1 MARIKKGVTAHRR
14 HKKILKLAR
23 GYWGARHR
31 LFRPANEAVM
41 KALWYS
47 YQHRRQRKGEF
58 RRLWI
63 ARINAAARAEGL
75 SYSRFMSGLRRAGVE
90 INRKLLADLAARD
103 SAAFAALV
111 KTAKASLVR

>member
-41 KALWYS
+41 HALWYS
-47 YQHRRQRKGEF
+47 YQHRRERKGDF

-63 ARINAAARAEGL
+63 ARINAASRAQGL
-75 SYSRFMSGLRRAGVE
+75 SYSRFMNGLRRAGVE
-90 INRKLLADLAARD
+90 INRTLLADLAVRD
-103 SAAFAALV
+103 QQAFRALV
-111 KTAKASLVR
+111 ETAKSSLAR

>member
-1 MARIKKGVTAHRR
+1 MARIKRGVTAHRR
-14 HKKILKLAR
+14 HKKVLKLAR

-41 KALWYS
+41 KALWYA

-63 ARINAAARAEGL
+63 ARINAAARAQGM

-103 SAAFAALV
+103 AAAFAALV
-111 KTAKASLVR
+111 ETAKSSLVR

>member
-1 MARIKKGVTAHRR
+1 MARVKKGVTARRR

-23 GYWGARHR
+23 GYWGARSR

-41 KALWYS
+41 KALWYA

-63 ARINAAARAEGL
+63 ARINAAARMQGM
-75 SYSRFMSGLRRAGVE
+75 SYSRFMNGLRRSGVVV
-90 INRKLLADLAARD
+90 NRKLLADLAVRD
-103 SAAFAALV
+103 AQAFNALV
-111 KTAKASLVR
+111 EQAKAGLGQ

>member
-14 HKKILKLAR
+14 HKKVLKLAR

-41 KALWYS
+41 KALWYA

-63 ARINAAARAEGL
+63 ARINAATRAQGL

-103 SAAFAALV
+103 AAAFAALV
-111 KTAKASLVR
+111 ETAKSSLAR

>member
-41 KALWYS
+41 HALWYS
-47 YQHRRQRKGEF
+47 YQHRRERKGDF

-63 ARINAAARAEGL
+63 ARINAASRAQGL
-75 SYSRFMSGLRRAGVE
+75 SYSRFMNGLRRAGVE
-90 INRKLLADLAARD
+90 INRKLLADLAVRD
-103 SAAFAALV
+103 QQAFTALV
-111 KTAKASLVR
+111 ETAKSSLVR

>member
-14 HKKILKLAR
+14 HKKILNLAR

-41 KALWYS
+41 HALWYS
-47 YQHRRQRKGEF
+47 YQHRRERKGDF

-63 ARINAAARAEGL
+63 ARINAASRAQGL
-75 SYSRFMSGLRRAGVE
+75 SYSRFMNGLRRAGVE
-90 INRKLLADLAARD
+90 INRKLLADLAVRD
-103 SAAFAALV
+103 QQAFTALV
-111 KTAKASLVR
+111 ETAKSSLVR